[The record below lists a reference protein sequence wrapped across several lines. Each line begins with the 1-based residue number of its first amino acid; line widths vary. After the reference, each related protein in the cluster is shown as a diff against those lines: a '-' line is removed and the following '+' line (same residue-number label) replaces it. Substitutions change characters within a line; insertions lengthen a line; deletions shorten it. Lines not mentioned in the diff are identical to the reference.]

1 MFLEW
6 WMIGVFLLWW
16 ILSVRSIA
24 NSAAKAA
31 YNEGTDTGISSALS
45 VLEQKG
51 IIRVDETTGEIVP
64 LPKKS

>member
-6 WMIGVFLLWW
+6 WMIGVFLIWW
-16 ILSVRSIA
+16 ILSVRSISNA
-24 NSAAKAA
+24 AAKAA

-51 IIRVDETTGEIVP
+51 IIRVDDITGEIVP
-64 LPKKS
+64 LAKKS